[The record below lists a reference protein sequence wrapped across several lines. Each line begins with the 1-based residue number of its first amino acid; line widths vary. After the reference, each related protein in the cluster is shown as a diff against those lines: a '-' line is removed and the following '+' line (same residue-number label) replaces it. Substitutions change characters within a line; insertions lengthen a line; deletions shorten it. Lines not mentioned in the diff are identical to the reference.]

1 MSDSAM
7 QTDPYDALPYDNF
20 PFRPTHPDVVGTIAG
35 LMGLN
40 PAPFS
45 QCRVLELGCGMGG
58 NLLSMAVSA
67 PRSRFVGVDL
77 SARQIA
83 FARDEA
89 FAVGARNVEYAVA
102 DILSLSPKLGQFD
115 YIICHGVWSWVPPPV
130 QAKIFEIMRDLL
142 APEGVGFISYN
153 VLPGWHFRGA
163 IRSMVQRVTPAEAT
177 PQQRAAVARTFLN
190 EIAEHTPA
198 QRSAAAA
205 LLKSEIKGI
214 TPLSDSYLFHE
225 HLAEYNTPIWFTEFI
240 GHLEANQLQYV
251 GDAEFATML
260 PDRLGPE
267 SAAAARA
274 HGQGEMVRLESWLD
288 MVTARFF
295 RRSLVC
301 GADRTL
307 DRNLNPSRIAGHWIN
322 TALTANA
329 DEVDLT
335 PGVEASFTTPNGLVI
350 STAEPLLKA
359 ALKVLDEER
368 PRGVVLEDLAAQ
380 AAAYLKR
387 PVTPDDVDRLGANAL
402 ELFAQG
408 YAEICREA
416 PRFSLTA
423 GRRPRTTA
431 LIRRQ
436 AGQDRDGVFNLR
448 HQSISVD
455 ALDRAL
461 LGHLDG
467 TRDRK
472 ALIAL
477 VSEAIARGDFEVN
490 YNDAPVTAEALADVV
505 DTKLAHLGKVG
516 FLMA

>member
-1 MSDSAM
+1 MTASNPTDPTA
-7 QTDPYDALPYDNF
+7 TDADPTRIDPYDALPYDNF

-40 PAPFS
+40 PAPFT

-58 NLLSMAVSA
+58 NLLSMAISA

-83 FARDEA
+83 FAQDEA

-102 DILSLSPKLGQFD
+102 DILSLNQANGPGLGQFD
-115 YIICHGVWSWVPPPV
+115 YIICHGVWSWVPPAV
-130 QAKIFEIMRDLL
+130 QEKIFALMQDLL
-142 APEGVGFISYN
+142 APQGVGFISYN

-177 PQQRAAVARTFLN
+177 PQQRAAVARSFL
-190 EIAEHTPA
+190 AEVAAHTPA

-214 TPLSDSYLFHE
+214 EPLSDSYLFHE
-225 HLAEYNTPIWFTEFI
+225 HLAEYNTPIWFTDFI
-240 GHLEANQLQYV
+240 GHLETHDLQYV

-267 SAAAARA
+267 SAAAARQ

-295 RRSLVC
+295 RRSLIC
-301 GADRTL
+301 RADCTL
-307 DRNLNPSRIAGHWIN
+307 DRNLNPACIAGHWIN

-329 DEVDLT
+329 DEIDLS
-335 PGVEASFTTPNGLVI
+335 PGVEASFTAPSGLVI

-359 ALKVLDEER
+359 ALRVLDEAR
-368 PRGVVLEDLAAQ
+368 PRGVVLEELAEQ
-380 AAAYLKR
+380 AAAYLER
-387 PVTPDDVDRLGANAL
+387 PVTPEDVDRLGANAL

-416 PRFSLTA
+416 PRFALTA

-436 AGQDRDGVFNLR
+436 AASDRDGVFNLR
-448 HQSISVD
+448 HQSIAVD

-461 LGHLDG
+461 LAQLDG

-472 ALIAL
+472 ALIVL
-477 VSEAIARGDFEVN
+477 VGA
-490 YNDAPVTAEALADVV
+490 
-505 DTKLAHLGKVG
+505 
-516 FLMA
+516 